1 MMGPKLQACLRA
13 GRERAALALVLA
25 LVLAAAAPRSE
36 ASESLGLLD
45 SRPTKSELPIGEA
58 QWAREL
64 TDVFGIDHVLKDDA
78 VPADHFGLLCAD
90 EAELEVS
97 RGGAVLPRDE
107 AFRVSVEAPERKEP
121 LDPLRVVLNAP
132 ATALYRLTIEG
143 AGVQRWTIDS
153 EPVGHLDLSDLGIA
167 QVAAIVPL
175 DAGPHEISGY
185 LLPGARVDRI
195 ELAAWRP
202 LCISPA
208 DGWHARR
215 TLQYGAMARTLVRA
229 FDLEQRLP
237 ERKDEEL
244 RIEGEAFEDVSGGGQ
259 AVVRLL
265 KSRASGERWASA
277 VQSPASFSWFFEL
290 EAPRVVTL
298 MARTHGVQ
306 PQLWSIN
313 GRYRITVIPEGL
325 PLDFSWT
332 RVATLTLSSGRHA
345 VRGLFAV
352 GAGVDELRI
361 ISHRSSDPDYVGVIS
376 QIGFFTSVSNA
387 PVGRSE
393 ALDLMRSAAFIELAS
408 ALRSHL
414 HGNPADRSLVLVD
427 DEPDSF
433 VTRPLSPFL
442 PADL

>member
-1 MMGPKLQACLRA
+1 MGPKLQACLRA
-13 GRERAALALVLA
+13 GRERAALALA

-36 ASESLGLLD
+36 ASETLGLLD
-45 SRPTKSELPIGEA
+45 SRPTKSEMPIGEA

-64 TDVFGIDHVLKDDA
+64 TDVFGIDTVLKDDA

-107 AFRVSVEAPERKEP
+107 AFRVSVKAPERKAP
-121 LDPLRVVLNAP
+121 RDPVRVVLNAP

-143 AGVQRWTIDS
+143 AGLQRWTIDS
-153 EPVGHLDLSDLGIA
+153 EPVGHIDLSDLGIA

-306 PQLWSIN
+306 PQLWSID

-361 ISHRSSDPDYVGVIS
+361 ISHRSTDPDYVGVIS

-427 DEPDSF
+427 DEPASF